1 MEDFR
6 TYRRVGK
13 ITQRDVSKLSGVPVW
28 KLSLA
33 ECGQIELSP
42 QEQAAVMD
50 ALRKNLE
57 NLATKASEV
66 GHQLSQQQAV
76 PN

>member
-66 GHQLSQQQAV
+66 GHQLSQQ
-76 PN
+76 

>member
-6 TYRRVGK
+6 TCRRVGK

-66 GHQLSQQQAV
+66 GHQLSQQ
-76 PN
+76 

>member
-1 MEDFR
+1 MDDFR
-6 TYRRVGK
+6 SYRRIGK

-33 ECGQIELSP
+33 ECGQADLSP
-42 QEQAAVMD
+42 AEEAAVRE

-57 NLATKASEV
+57 NLATKAAEV
-66 GHQLSQQQAV
+66 GSQLST
-76 PN
+76 

>member
-6 TYRRVGK
+6 NYRRVGK
-13 ITQRDVSKLSGVPVW
+13 VTQRDVSKLSGVPVW

-33 ECGQIELSP
+33 ECGQIVLSP
-42 QEQAAVMD
+42 EEDAAVRN

-57 NLATKASEV
+57 NLATKAAEV
-66 GHQLSQQQAV
+66 GHELSQQAAAV
-76 PN
+76 

>member
-33 ECGQIELSP
+33 ECGQIELSA
-42 QEQAAVMD
+42 QEQAAVMA

-57 NLATKASEV
+57 NLATKAAEV
-66 GHQLSQQQAV
+66 GHQLSQEAV
-76 PN
+76 